1 MPSFDAPYTYLI
13 TGASRSLGLG
23 YAEQLLAASPNV
35 RIVAAVRN
43 PAKADL
49 LNALAAKEENK
60 GRVLLLELDV
70 NSEESVKAA
79 AEKLAADPFLE
90 NGLDALVANA
100 GVFDG
105 GHKPPSQLSLTDLDT
120 NFRTNVYG
128 VVHTVTHFLPLLRKG
143 KGKQIFVVSSIVAS
157 FGGAYSQ
164 TAAGV
169 TYSMSKAA
177 VNMFTLKTAREL
189 GPEGF
194 TVVPFHPGYV
204 RTDMNKFDEG
214 GEIDTE
220 EAVTKATENVFL
232 KATPADNCRFMVYD
246 GSEMPW

>member
-23 YAEQLLAASPNV
+23 YATKLLAAHPNV

-43 PAKADL
+43 PAGADQ

-60 GRVLLLELDV
+60 GRVLVVQCDV
-70 NSEESVKAA
+70 SSEESVKAA
-79 AEKLAADPFLE
+79 ADKLASDPFLA
-90 NGLDALVANA
+90 NGLDAIVANA
-100 GVFDG
+100 GIFDG
-105 GHKPPSQLSLTDLDT
+105 QHNPPSQLSLADLDS
-120 NFRTNVYG
+120 NLRTNLYG
-128 VVHTVTHFLPLLRKG
+128 AIFTVQYFLPLLRKG
-143 KGKQIFVVSSIVAS
+143 RGKQIFVVSSLVAS
-157 FGGAYSQ
+157 FGGSYSQ
-164 TAAGV
+164 TPMGV
-169 TYSMSKAA
+169 TYSISKAA
-177 VNMFTLKTAREL
+177 VNMYTVKVGREL

-204 RTDMNKFDEG
+204 KSDMNKFNDG
-214 GEIDTE
+214 GDITV
-220 EAVTKATENVFL
+220 EAAITQATENVFL